1 MGIKNMKI
9 NTFTKLVLSLFFIL
23 LVQLSWAEGEA
34 KKVID
39 DSPDSTTSK
48 AIPFGAN
55 LFTGNFQSNRN
66 DGLDPNYRLI
76 PGDKVALHMWGQVTI
91 DEILT
96 VDAKGNIFIPEVGV
110 VKVQGARSS
119 EIQKLVKAKV
129 ATVFKEGEGVYA
141 NLVTTTPISVYVTG
155 AALKPGQY
163 TGIASHSILSY
174 LFKAG
179 GIDPLRGSYRNVKV
193 LRQNRVIAR
202 YDLYP
207 FLRKGKIKHIKFR
220 DGDTIV
226 VGERAS
232 TVNVVGDSLNPYR
245 FEFQGRQILGKQLI
259 QYAKPDAKVTHI
271 AIAGTRDRKPWS
283 VYLPYNQFLNT
294 RLLNGDTVKFTSDA
308 LTDVMGI
315 KVEGSHLGKSFYS
328 VKKGARLIE
337 VLDYIEVDKD
347 SADIKN
353 IYLKR
358 KSIAKQQ
365 KKNLNESIQRLRKS
379 VLIATSSSAGEAS
392 IRTQEANLVLKFIA
406 IAEKTVPDG
415 RVVVS
420 ENGKTANIRMEDGDV
435 IVIPQKSDI
444 VTVSGEVLMPKS
456 VVYARNASI
465 EDYINR
471 SGGYTERADRQ
482 RIAVMHPNGS
492 IRIGAKQPILAGD
505 QLIVFPRID
514 EKRMQNARDILQVLS
529 QIAISANV
537 LGF

>member
-1 MGIKNMKI
+1 MK
-9 NTFTKLVLSLFFIL
+9 FFNLKTSIISIFFVL

-34 KKVID
+34 KKVIN
-39 DSPDSTTSK
+39 DSPDSKTSTSE
-48 AIPFGAN
+48 PFGSK

-76 PGDKVALHMWGQVTI
+76 AGDKVALHMWGQVTI

-96 VDAKGNIFIPEVGV
+96 VDAKGNIFIPEVGQ
-110 VKVQGARSS
+110 VKVMGARST
-119 EIQKLVKAKV
+119 EIQKIVKAKV

-155 AALKPGQY
+155 SILKPGQY
-163 TGIASHSILSY
+163 TGIASHSVLSY

-179 GIDPLRGSYRNVKV
+179 GIDPKRGSYRDVRV
-193 LRQNRVIAR
+193 LRQGRVIAR

-207 FLRKGKIKHIKFR
+207 FLRKGQIKHIKFR

-226 VGERAS
+226 VGELAS
-232 TVNVVGDSLNPYR
+232 TINVVGDSLNSFR
-245 FEFQGRQILGKQLI
+245 FEFQGRNMLGKQLI
-259 QYAKPDAKVTHI
+259 QFARPDAKVTHI
-271 AIAGTRDRKPWS
+271 AIAGTRNRKPWS
-283 VYLPYNQFLNT
+283 VYLPYKQFLNT

-328 VKKGARLIE
+328 VKKGTRLTEI
-337 VLDYIEVDKD
+337 LDYIEVDQD

-358 KSIAKQQ
+358 LSIVKQQ
-365 KKNLNESIQRLRKS
+365 KKNLDESIRRLRKS
-379 VLIATSSSAGEAS
+379 VLIATSSSSGEAS
-392 IRTQEANLVLKFIA
+392 IRTQEANLVLKFID
-406 IAEKTVPDG
+406 IAQKTVPEG

-420 ENGKTANIRMEDGDV
+420 ENGKTANIRMEDGDI

-444 VTVSGEVLMPKS
+444 VTVSGEVLIPKS

-465 EDYINR
+465 EDYIHR
-471 SGGYTERADRQ
+471 SGGFTERADKT
-482 RIAVMHPNGS
+482 RIVVMHPNGS
-492 IRIGAKQPILAGD
+492 LRIGSRQAILPGD

-529 QIAISANV
+529 QIAISASV

>member
-1 MGIKNMKI
+1 MKI